1 MIAFQRL
8 TISNAVVS
16 GTVSNNDVDTVVA
29 LAEFYEIGS

>member
-1 MIAFQRL
+1 MIAFQRFI
-8 TISNAVVS
+8 ISCVVVS